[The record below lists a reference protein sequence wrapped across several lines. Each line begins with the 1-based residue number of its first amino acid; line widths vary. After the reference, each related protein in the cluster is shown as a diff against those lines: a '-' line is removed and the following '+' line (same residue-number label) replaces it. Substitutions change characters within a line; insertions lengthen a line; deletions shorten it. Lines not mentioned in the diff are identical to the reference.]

1 MTAEEAIKVT
11 NGSATLNQ
19 DGTVSE
25 SDTTKVDNMEV
36 DSSATVEDKSIDNNN
51 DKSKSTSDEIVSS
64 VEDKDNDNDKSKSK
78 SNDNDKSKSKSEAS
92 NDNVTTE
99 SNNNKKYTRAER
111 QKHAFKVQRDK
122 LKESKAR
129 IKELEDKLAKYD
141 GLDKDKFDSE
151 DKYIDYKIDMN
162 SDKRELERLKN
173 EQTAQQMEYANDLAE
188 QRIKNNFSNEQE
200 EQEYRQLL
208 DVAMNNFD
216 RLHPEYGIKNFADLV
231 SEDRTVLEYLADS
244 DNAPRLI
251 RHFIAKPESLLK
263 IMRLSSPLNK
273 HAALDK
279 MEQSMMAYYRSKNIT
294 KKPLPST
301 GRVVNNKMTTV
312 NTDKWN
318 KKWSAADALNYLKN
332 NH

>member
-1 MTAEEAIKVT
+1 MHNVKFAFKEDKPIMNVEEALRIT
-11 NGSATLNQ
+11 NGTATLNQ
-19 DGTVSE
+19 DGTVCE
-25 SDTTKVDNMEV
+25 SDTTTKVDNMEV
-36 DSSATVEDKSIDNNN
+36 DSSTTVDDN
-51 DKSKSTSDEIVSS
+51 DKTKSTSDEIVSS
-64 VEDKDNDNDKSKSK
+64 DEDNDKDNDKSKS
-78 SNDNDKSKSKSEAS
+78 NEAS
-92 NDNVTTE
+92 KDNVNTE
-99 SNNNKKYTRAER
+99 STNKKYTRAER

-151 DKYIDYKIDMN
+151 DKYIDYKIDMK

-173 EQTAQQMEYANDLAE
+173 EQTAQQMEYANELSE
-188 QRIKNNFSNEQE
+188 QRIKNNFSDEKE

>member
-11 NGSATLNQ
+11 NGSATLNRE
-19 DGTVSE
+19 GIVCE
-25 SDTTKVDNMEV
+25 SDTTNKVDNMEV
-36 DSSATVEDKSIDNNN
+36 DSSATVDDKDN
-51 DKSKSTSDEIVSS
+51 DKSKSTSDETVSS
-64 VEDKDNDNDKSKSK
+64 EEDKDVEEASKDKDNK
-78 SNDNDKSKSKSEAS
+78 SNVN
-92 NDNVTTE
+92 TE
-99 SNNNKKYTRAER
+99 SNNKKYTRAER

-151 DKYIDYKIDMN
+151 DKYIDYKIDMK

-173 EQTAQQMEYANDLAE
+173 EQTAQQMEYANELSE
-188 QRIKNNFSNEQE
+188 QRIKNNFSDEKE

-231 SEDRTVLEYLADS
+231 SEDRIVLEYLADS

-301 GRVVNNKMTTV
+301 GRVVNNKITTV

>member
-19 DGTVSE
+19 DGTVCE

-36 DSSATVEDKSIDNNN
+36 DSSATVEDKDKSNDN
-51 DKSKSTSDEIVSS
+51 DMSKSKSTSDEIVSS
-64 VEDKDNDNDKSKSK
+64 VEDKDKDK
-78 SNDNDKSKSKSEAS
+78 SNDKSKSEAS

-188 QRIKNNFSNEQE
+188 QRIKNNFNNEQE

-312 NTDKWN
+312 NIDKWN